1 MSRNSLVDAQEEEK
15 DSRDLSEPVDEEVEV
30 PIPGQHGHCE
40 AQRHVDDAVC
50 EPETEVDENGK
61 LGKATSKVNEK
72 NENLG
77 VFKEDKKT
85 NQTKK
90 LMNVY
95 LRRFLVWVKTW
106 KMEGFGSCQ
115 IAGSSFWYPF
125 PVLNLDT
132 HKARITSF

>member
-1 MSRNSLVDAQEEEK
+1 MQRNRALFELWANDNVLCDGYNRICSYVRVQMSRNSLVDAQEEEK

-95 LRRFLVWVKTW
+95 LRRFLV
-106 KMEGFGSCQ
+106 
-115 IAGSSFWYPF
+115 
-125 PVLNLDT
+125 
-132 HKARITSF
+132 